1 MSTTF
6 AEDSVVSTDSQ
17 MSRDPS
23 SAMAVDSPR
32 ASRFSPSRKT
42 VCVSIFAAATAVIA
56 PYVLRGYTAGHD
68 IGFHVS
74 CWLEISGLFRE
85 GILRPRWAEL
95 AFGYGDPTFIFYP
108 PLSLYLG
115 AILTLLLPFRMVPGA
130 YVWLALVLAGFSF
143 FYLCRHFLDVRSA
156 LVGAVVY
163 VMNPYHLLQ
172 VHGRC
177 SFSELLVSATLPL
190 LLLATYRMSE
200 PGRQRVAAVAL
211 LLAIISLTSMPGGV
225 AAGYSAFVFAI
236 ALTLTRNSGAGL
248 IAKFAIAGILGAGL
262 AGFFL
267 LPAWFEKPWV
277 IASVYSAIPP
287 EARFVRLNLLPHGR
301 FAWALAAVEVGQ
313 ILVGGLAWAICRRT
327 KPRDTFWAFTAVFSA
342 SVIMVLPISAGI
354 WRSAPL
360 LHYVQFPWRWLGPMG
375 LALSFFVAAAVQQ
388 SSKGLL
394 LAAGVCILGLVTLA
408 AFTVVINTK
417 ADVLLSSLKKSI
429 SEGRGYLGWPY
440 VLPRDMKIDNRGIPY
455 YLVPGEAAVLEVG
468 PEEIAGVV
476 PPQDF
481 RSTAPAA
488 SVSRIAITHWSAEAR
503 DFDVDTPQPVWIRVR
518 LFWYPG
524 WHAYIDSK
532 AIDPVTRNARGAL
545 VLRIPSGRSHVKL
558 LYERT
563 PDQTIGIVLSSLCLV
578 TLLWMFRNRS

>member
-1 MSTTF
+1 MLQSAAWRAPQDDFQGMDQLFGRLFVTNDSVKPDIGVGVEQDVLALRHYRARRDLKPSGQHHEPNDGSQADYGDDNVRARQQRCFCGVQRQGFVIHAGISYHKPVGLSGIVTCRMSTTF

-342 SVIMVLPISAGI
+342 SVIMVLPISAG
-354 WRSAPL
+354 
-360 LHYVQFPWRWLGPMG
+360 
-375 LALSFFVAAAVQQ
+375 
-388 SSKGLL
+388 
-394 LAAGVCILGLVTLA
+394 
-408 AFTVVINTK
+408 
-417 ADVLLSSLKKSI
+417 
-429 SEGRGYLGWPY
+429 
-440 VLPRDMKIDNRGIPY
+440 
-455 YLVPGEAAVLEVG
+455 
-468 PEEIAGVV
+468 
-476 PPQDF
+476 
-481 RSTAPAA
+481 
-488 SVSRIAITHWSAEAR
+488 
-503 DFDVDTPQPVWIRVR
+503 
-518 LFWYPG
+518 
-524 WHAYIDSK
+524 
-532 AIDPVTRNARGAL
+532 
-545 VLRIPSGRSHVKL
+545 
-558 LYERT
+558 
-563 PDQTIGIVLSSLCLV
+563 
-578 TLLWMFRNRS
+578 